1 MIFNSLTPR
10 NQTEYP
16 RYQVSD
22 AQKIAGSNRG
32 RFKGVG
38 GFCPVLLSYRLALLQ
53 SCSTT
58 LRRMFIRTAAA
69 AGAWRCLAFWLAFA
83 LLAMAPWA
91 ASAADD
97 VKPDPMSIELFEKE
111 VRPLLAKHCMSCHG
125 PTQQFSSLRVDSRQ
139 ALLKGGSR
147 GPAIVPG
154 DASLSLLAKA
164 VRHEGLKMPVGGKL
178 AAEEI
183 AAIEKWINLGA
194 PWPAD
199 NAASSATAGAP
210 GFYER
215 IKKEHW
221 AFQPLRD
228 PQPEEGVSH
237 PVDRFIF
244 AALRKAGLKP
254 AEPANRQTLIRRL
267 SLTLTGL
274 PPTPLEVDLFVHD
287 DSPGAYPRLVDRLLD
302 SPHFGEHWARHWM
315 DVMRF
320 AETFGNDWNYEI
332 KGAWLYRDYLIRAFN
347 QDVPYDQLIRE
358 HLAGDLLEKPRIN
371 AQEGINESLIGTS
384 FLRLGELGHDDCI
397 RFRQIRTDVV
407 DNQIDTLGKAFQGL
421 TVACARCHDHKL
433 DPIPTSDYYALYG
446 ALTSSRMVMRHAD
459 TPDVN
464 AAAKQRLRDLKPLIR
479 AELAKQWIQETGL
492 IPRYL
497 MAAHRAW
504 KGLSPR
510 PQDLRDLSLDRIQA
524 WLTLLEKQKPGMED
538 PLYPWVQ
545 SAGPDIAAEWRKL
558 KSRYAEEMQSRVAF
572 NRENFRPF
580 GDLARD
586 GFGGWHADGNVSLDG
601 PSSSGEFAVASNG
614 PRATTGVFPAGIYT
628 HALSERL
635 DAALRSP
642 LVPKDKKFVS
652 LQVLGGKMGAWRTIL
667 DNCMLSE
674 DYTLLDWDSPHWVK
688 IPNRDDQPT
697 LPFYLELVTKAD
709 NPRIPDRPDRLK
721 VTQEQ
726 IDSPYS
732 YFGVTRAVLHDI
744 DEFPRDE
751 LSHMAPLFD
760 GASPDSLEALAE
772 RYVSIIRRS
781 LKHWADG
788 KSSDDEARWISWLL
802 ENRLLTNT
810 NSQSPPLHA
819 LIQEYRLAES
829 RLANPRAFPGMADL
843 DPGYNFPVLPAGD
856 ATHPGKPVPR
866 GFLQLIT
873 GTPDGFKVFGSGR
886 REIAELIASPTNPL
900 TARVMVNR
908 IWLHVFGRG
917 IVPTADNF
925 GVYGERPSHPELLDY
940 LATRFMR
947 EGWSIKN
954 QIRFLVLSET
964 FQQSSQPSA
973 ESLTIDPQDRLLSHY
988 PVRRLEGESIRD
1000 AILAVSGRLD
1010 PTMYGPSL
1018 QPYREEPKDYRKLHQ
1033 GPLDGNGRRSIY
1045 LKVTRHEGSRFLE
1058 TFDFPNPTVTRGNRD
1073 TTNVPSQALALLNDP
1088 FVINQAGFWADRLI
1102 ESRAPT
1108 VEARLDSMFR
1118 TALGRLPDEAER
1130 ARFTSLAKELASLH
1144 KTAPDQI
1151 LESREVWKDVAHA
1164 IFNLK
1169 EFIYLR

>member
-1 MIFNSLTPR
+1 
-10 NQTEYP
+10 
-16 RYQVSD
+16 
-22 AQKIAGSNRG
+22 
-32 RFKGVG
+32 
-38 GFCPVLLSYRLALLQ
+38 LA
-53 SCSTT
+53 
-58 LRRMFIRTAAA
+58 
-69 AGAWRCLAFWLAFA
+69 A
-83 LLAMAPWA
+83 LPPS

-97 VKPDPMSIELFEKE
+97 GKADATSIEFFEKE
-111 VRPLLAKHCMSCHG
+111 VRPLLAKHCLSCHG
-125 PTQQFSSLRVDSRQ
+125 PFQQFSSLRVDSRE
-139 ALLKGGSR
+139 ALLKGGNR

-154 DASLSLLAKA
+154 DESLSLLAKA

-183 AAIEKWINLGA
+183 AAIEKWIGLGA

-199 NAASSATAGAP
+199 KTASAAP
-210 GFYER
+210 GSPGLYER

-228 PQPEEGVSH
+228 PQPEQSTSH
-237 PVDRFIF
+237 PVDSFVW
-244 AALRKAGLKP
+244 ASLRTAGLKP
-254 AEPANRQTLIRRL
+254 AEPADRRTLIRRL
-267 SLTLTGL
+267 SLVLTGL
-274 PPTPLEVDLFVHD
+274 LPTPLEVDLFVHD
-287 DSPGAYPRLVDRLLD
+287 ESPEAYPRLVDRLLN

-371 AQEGINESLIGTS
+371 IQEGINESLIGTS

-421 TVACARCHDHKL
+421 TIACARCHDHKL

-446 ALTSSRMVMRHAD
+446 ALTSSRMVMRDAN
-459 TPDVN
+459 TAEVN

-479 AELAKQWIQETGL
+479 SEVAKQWIQDAGL

-504 KGLSPR
+504 KGLPPR
-510 PQDLRDLSLDRIQA
+510 PEDLANLSLDRIQA
-524 WLTLLEKQKPGMED
+524 WLTLLQKQKPAMED

-545 SAGPDIAAEWRKL
+545 SATSDIAQEWCKL
-558 KSRYAEEMQSRVAF
+558 KARYVEEAQSRVAF

-586 GFGGWHADGNVSLDG
+586 GFGGWHADGNALLDG
-601 PSSSGEFAVASNG
+601 PSRSGEFAVASSG
-614 PRATTGVFPAGIYT
+614 PGVITSVFPAGIYT
-628 HALSERL
+628 HVLSERL

-652 LQVLGGKMGAWRTIL
+652 LQVMGGRMGAWRTIL

-674 DYTLLDWDSPHWVK
+674 DYTLLDSDSPRWLKV
-688 IPNRDDQPT
+688 PNRDDQPT
-697 LPFYLELVTKAD
+697 LPFYVELVTKAE
-709 NPRIPDRPDRLK
+709 NPRIPDRPGRLK
-721 VTQEQ
+721 ATQEEV
-726 IDSPYS
+726 DSPYS
-732 YFGVTRAVLHDI
+732 YFGITRAVVHDV
-744 DEFPRDE
+744 DESPRDE
-751 LSHMAPLFD
+751 LSQMALLFKGD
-760 GASPDSLEALAE
+760 SPRSLDALGE
-772 RYVSIIRRS
+772 RYLSVVKAS
-781 LKHWADG
+781 LARWADG
-788 KSSDDEARWISWLL
+788 KAGDDDARWIGWLL

-810 NSQSPPLHA
+810 ADQASRLHA
-819 LIQEYRLAES
+819 LIEEYRLTES
-829 RLANPRAFPGMADL
+829 RIGPPKAFQGMADF
-843 DPGYNFPVLPAGD
+843 DPGYDFPVLPAGD
-856 ATHPGKPVPR
+856 ATHPGTLVPR

-873 GTPDGFKVFGSGR
+873 GTSDGFKVFGSGR

-908 IWLHVFGRG
+908 IWLHLFGRG

-940 LATRFMR
+940 LASRFVR
-947 EGWSIKN
+947 EGWSIKK
-954 QIRFLVLSET
+954 QIRFLVLSQT
-964 FQQSSQPSA
+964 FQQSSRPTQ

-1000 AILAVSGRLD
+1000 AILEVSGRLD

-1058 TFDFPNPTVTRGNRD
+1058 TFDFPNPTVARGNRD

-1088 FVINQAGFWADRLI
+1088 FVIDQAGFWADRLI
-1102 ESRAPT
+1102 QGQAPSVES
-1108 VEARLDSMFR
+1108 RLDSMFR
-1118 TALGRLPDEAER
+1118 TALGRSPDAAER
-1130 ARFTSLAKELASLH
+1130 VRFTSLATELASLH
-1144 KTAPDQI
+1144 KTAPDQV
-1151 LESREVWKDVAHA
+1151 LGNREVWKDIAHA